1 MQILE
6 DFDRE
11 IIEKA
16 KKYVETEKLDV
27 LGAIVDT
34 FEMTQDKEY
43 KSELY
48 SIIKTIIKDFESFDR
63 ELAEWRVKKRASA

>member
-63 ELAEWRVKKRASA
+63 ELAESRVKKRASA